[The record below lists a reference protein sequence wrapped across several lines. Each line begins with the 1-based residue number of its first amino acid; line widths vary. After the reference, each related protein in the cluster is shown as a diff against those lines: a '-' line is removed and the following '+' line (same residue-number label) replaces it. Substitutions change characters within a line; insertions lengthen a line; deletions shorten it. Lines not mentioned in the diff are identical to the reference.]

1 MATSCDESGQNCEG
15 EWYGRED
22 NSECVVSEEES
33 KWVSAVSID
42 ALLQSYKPRRL

>member
-1 MATSCDESGQNCEG
+1 MATSFDESGQNCEG
-15 EWYGRED
+15 EWYGREED
-22 NSECVVSEEES
+22 SECVVSEEES